1 MIFESKNNTYEVIRL
16 LSEYEKYDT
25 FLGRCEKREYIL
37 LRIRDEAVKR
47 SCCRLFLETGGEN
60 SFDGLC
66 EIFSEGDDFIF
77 VFYANSIDSTLDEL
91 LDDYELSVLGRLELL
106 RKYLAGLLVHEIP
119 VFVACDLFLHGNIGI
134 GEGDTGSG
142 YYTLMELENYES
154 YDIACFGRV
163 LSQKL
168 KEIFSRELKKKQY
181 RELAEYRAYLEKLE
195 KENFLD
201 IYESYTDM
209 YKTLEDRIKKTGKSE
224 EKNSKDNVEKL
235 KKTVQVLK
243 SAFIALLLILAF
255 GVLLWSLKSEKTD
268 NGGIYSYIGDIA
280 IEEYSEDIAR

>member
-1 MIFESKNNTYEVIRL
+1 MIFESKNETYEVIRL

-47 SCCRLFLETGGEN
+47 SCCRLFLEAGEEN

-66 EIFSEGDDFIF
+66 EIFSEGDDFVF

-91 LDDYELSVLGRLELL
+91 ADDYELSVFGRLELL

-134 GEGDTGSG
+134 GEGDTGNG
-142 YYTLMELENYES
+142 YYTLMELENYED
-154 YDIACFGRV
+154 YDIACFGKV

-168 KEIFSRELKKKQY
+168 REIFSREIKKKQY
-181 RELAEYRAYLEKLE
+181 RELAEYSRYLEALDNQGFLE
-195 KENFLD
+195 
-201 IYESYTDM
+201 IYETYTDM
-209 YKTLEDRIKKTGKSE
+209 FKSLEDRLKKNGKGGGKS
-224 EKNSKDNVEKL
+224 SKDNAEKL
-235 KKTVQVLK
+235 KKTVQALK
-243 SAFIALLLILAF
+243 SAFIALILVLAF
-255 GVLLWSLKSEKTD
+255 GVMLWSLKGEKSD
-268 NGGIYSYIGDIA
+268 NGGIYSYIGDIT
-280 IEEYSEDIAR
+280 IEEYSEDSAR